1 VAGAAFDVF
10 AREPMPESDPL
21 WDAPNLIVT
30 PHVAGLEPDYMK
42 RLMELA
48 VDNVA
53 RLERGAPL
61 RNEVDRARGY

>member
-1 VAGAAFDVF
+1 
-10 AREPMPESDPL
+10 
-21 WDAPNLIVT
+21 
-30 PHVAGLEPDYMK
+30 MK

>member
-1 VAGAAFDVF
+1 
-10 AREPMPESDPL
+10 MPPSDPL

-30 PHVAGLEPDYMK
+30 PHVAGLEPEYML

-48 VDNVA
+48 VDNVN

-61 RNEVDRARGY
+61 RNLVDRERGY